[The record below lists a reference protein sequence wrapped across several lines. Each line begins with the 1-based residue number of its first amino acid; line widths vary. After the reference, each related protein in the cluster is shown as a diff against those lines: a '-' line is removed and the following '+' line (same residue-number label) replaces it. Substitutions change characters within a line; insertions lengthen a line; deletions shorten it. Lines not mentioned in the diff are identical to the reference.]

1 MDTSASLF
9 QAQSALQAEADAVDA
24 GLGLT
29 ELLKSVGAPV
39 RVGSSALG
47 LMAWRDLDITV
58 KCSTLS
64 VEPVAA
70 TGARLAA
77 DRRVRQVVL
86 RNDTGRWNTDPAY
99 PDGLYLGLKC
109 RTDEGADWT
118 IDIWF
123 VDQPERQPDLTHLR
137 TLAPRLTTDS
147 RQAILMIKSEWAGRP
162 EYGKSVSSFDIY
174 SAVLDGNVRTTQ
186 GFDEWLA
193 NRTTGR
199 R

>member
-47 LMAWRDLDITV
+47 LMVWRDLDITV